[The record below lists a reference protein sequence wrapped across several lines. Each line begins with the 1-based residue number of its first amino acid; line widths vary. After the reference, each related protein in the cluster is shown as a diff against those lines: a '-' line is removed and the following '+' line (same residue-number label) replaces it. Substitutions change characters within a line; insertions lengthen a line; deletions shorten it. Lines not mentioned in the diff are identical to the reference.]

1 MPKTRLSKV
10 KPKHGF
16 AHFFHLSLVA
26 IMPPLA
32 FIFVRLEIVEA
43 ALAIVLLSKWRMF
56 AVQPRHWIPHIRTNA
71 VDIIVSLSILAFMID
86 TSSMAIQLAW
96 LIAFE
101 VWLLYIKPGSSTV
114 LVAVQALLAQVMG
127 MVALFVSFT
136 TVPVALY
143 VIAAVAIAY
152 FSARHFFAAFEETH
166 GIQYAWLWA
175 LFASSLVWLLS
186 HWLLFY
192 GPVAQP
198 ALLLGVIG
206 YGLAGL
212 YYLHDRDKL
221 SALIRRQIMFIVI
234 ALVVVIIALSN
245 WGDGIIK

>member
-1 MPKTRLSKV
+1 MVKSRLKKV

-26 IMPPLA
+26 IIPPLA
-32 FIFVRLEIVEA
+32 FIFVRLEIFEA
-43 ALAIVLLSKWRMF
+43 AVAIVLLSKWRMF

-86 TSSMAIQLAW
+86 SSSMAIQLLW
-96 LIAFE
+96 LLAFE
-101 VWLLYIKPGSSTV
+101 VWLLYIKPGTSTQ
-114 LVAVQALLAQVMG
+114 LVAVQALLSQFTGVT
-127 MVALFVSFT
+127 ALLIAYPT
-136 TVPVALY
+136 ALAGIY
-143 VIAAVAIAY
+143 VLLVGFIAY

-166 GIQYAWLWA
+166 GIQYAWLWT
-175 LFASSLVWLLS
+175 LFSVSIMWILS

-192 GPVAQP
+192 GPIGQP
-198 ALLLGVIG
+198 ALLLGLIG

-221 SALIRRQIMFIVI
+221 SAMIRRQIMFVVI
-234 ALVVVIIALSN
+234 ALVIVIIALSN